1 MKNFY
6 VITFIICF
14 GCLTSEGQRVL
25 FTDNF
30 GAYSNGE
37 SLSANSSGWDT
48 TGVSDF
54 TNKINATFGASGSSC
69 FGQLATTGAATAYQE
84 LQVKAG
90 NTYVFKAYLKTTNN
104 KIYSTIRINVGGTD
118 VATSGNV
125 SANFSWE
132 ELSISYTPSVDE
144 TAKFV
149 IQKTQG
155 QVLNVDKVKIIC
167 TSCANKRFVYDF
179 HDSKENWVSGGGCTL
194 GLNDKGM
201 VLNATSQQPIARSGD
216 VSQNLA
222 LNTADYNRAKITF
235 KTPYAMGGQGL
246 GKFYLYDINGG
257 NSQFAT
263 YDFVRDAGNTT
274 TFQTAEVDLT
284 SNGNYTG
291 IIARIGV
298 RAPWGIASG
307 GKAFIQRIE
316 LYYECSELSSTDVI
330 NTCESSY
337 TWIDGNTYTSD
348 VTPVTHKNHTVSTS
362 GMTFSPDNI
371 SINKG
376 DTITFVNTGGNH
388 NVNGNKTTYP
398 GNPESFGNS
407 VGSGWS
413 YSYVFETPGE
423 YQYQCDPHA
432 PSMAG
437 SISVADVVNVTHLVS
452 NTNGCDSAVTLDLT
466 FKSVDDSVTVV
477 DEFTLQANASG
488 ATYQWIDCGNSDT
501 IAGETDSVFTTQV
514 SGDYAVVITQNGC
527 TDTSD
532 CFTISN
538 TVGIQDIKKQ
548 YQVELYPNP
557 ALNEVTFTLKG
568 IESVNIELI
577 DIQGKLLLS
586 QNEVFNQARI
596 NLPDLAP
603 GTYFVRILSDFGNQ
617 QIKVR
622 VK

>member
-1 MKNFY
+1 MKPQN
-6 VITFIICF
+6 
-14 GCLTSEGQRVL
+14 LL
-25 FTDNF
+25 F
-30 GAYSNGE
+30 
-37 SLSANSSGWDT
+37 
-48 TGVSDF
+48 
-54 TNKINATFGASGSSC
+54 K
-69 FGQLATTGAATAYQE
+69 
-84 LQVKAG
+84 
-90 NTYVFKAYLKTTNN
+90 
-104 KIYSTIRINVGGTD
+104 
-118 VATSGNV
+118 
-125 SANFSWE
+125 
-132 ELSISYTPSVDE
+132 
-144 TAKFV
+144 
-149 IQKTQG
+149 KTQG

-201 VLNATSQQPIARSGD
+201 VLNATSQTTIARSGD

-235 KTPYAMGGQGL
+235 KTPYAMAAQGV
-246 GKFYLYDINGG
+246 GKFFLYDVNGG

-291 IIARIGV
+291 TIARIGV
-298 RAPWGIASG
+298 RAPWGIAG
-307 GKAFIQRIE
+307 GDKVFIQRIE
-316 LYYECSELSSTDVI
+316 LYYEC
-330 NTCESSY
+330 
-337 TWIDGNTYTSD
+337 
-348 VTPVTHKNHTVSTS
+348 TPVTGT
-362 GMTFSPDNI
+362 
-371 SINKG
+371 
-376 DTITFVNTGGNH
+376 
-388 NVNGNKTTYP
+388 
-398 GNPESFGNS
+398 
-407 VGSGWS
+407 
-413 YSYVFETPGE
+413 
-423 YQYQCDPHA
+423 
-432 PSMAG
+432 
-437 SISVADVVNVTHLVS
+437 DVVSACDEFTWINGVTYTGS
-452 NTNGCDSAVTLDLT
+452 NDTSTYILKTVDGCDSTVTLNLT
-466 FKSVDDSVTVV
+466 INTVDDSVTVV

-488 ATYQWIDCGNSDT
+488 ATYQWIDCSNSDT

-568 IESVNIELI
+568 VESVNIELI

-586 QNEVFNQARI
+586 QNGVFNQARI

-603 GTYFVRILSDFGNQ
+603 GTYFVRILSDLGNQ